1 MSHKHRNV
9 LQAIFHDPVSSNVQW
24 REVESLLHHLGATV
38 EPGHGARFRVVLNR
52 HEFFVRHP
60 HHGNEFGKPEV
71 KYLRECL
78 AAAGITLSGYDE
90 QDKAGRGD
98 E

>member
-9 LQAIFHDPVSSNVQW
+9 LQAIFHDPLSSNIQW
-24 REVESLLHHLGATV
+24 REVESLLHHLGAKV
-38 EPGHGARFRVVLNR
+38 EPSHGARFRVVLNR
-52 HEFFVRHP
+52 HEFTVHHP
-60 HHGNEFGKPEV
+60 HHGNEFGKTDV

-78 AAAGITLSGYDE
+78 AAAGVTLSSYDE
-90 QDKAGRGD
+90 QHKSASGD

>member
-9 LQAIFHDPVSSNVQW
+9 LQAIFHDPLSSNIQW

-52 HEFFVRHP
+52 HEFTVHHP
-60 HHGNEFGKPEV
+60 HHGNEFGKTDV

-78 AAAGITLSGYDE
+78 AAAGVTLSSYD
-90 QDKAGRGD
+90 QQHKAAGGD
-98 E
+98 G